1 MTMMRKFILVALTLI
16 LVLTVTSCNKDKGKL
31 PDGKEKVTEYATINS
46 VKSLFLAL
54 NSAEYSSLS
63 LRLSNMAYKAKGKA
77 AADAFSWGM
86 VNADLLTAL
95 ASNDVGSLP
104 GIASHLKTLSPT
116 LALSD
121 VADEFDQ
128 RSLQIVKEGNIK
140 EMDKLASG
148 LITTVDLKLMD
159 AGRYDLYTYMSLGAW
174 TQALHRLASLLEKHG
189 NQTQTGILIQTENWE
204 NLLHNLQLIDATD
217 FHPGMEKTL
226 PLVRQLA
233 AVSKQST
240 DGTLNKEQ
248 VSRIVSLSDS
258 LIAVYK

>member
-1 MTMMRKFILVALTLI
+1 MIRKFILVALTLI
-16 LVLTVTSCNKDKGKL
+16 MILTVTSCNKDKGKL

-54 NSAEYSSLS
+54 NSAEYSFLNLGLS
-63 LRLSNMAYKAKGKA
+63 KADFKAKGEA
-77 AADAFSWGM
+77 AADAFNWGM

-95 ASNDVGSLP
+95 ASNDVRSLQ

-116 LALSD
+116 LALSN

-128 RSLQIVKEGNIK
+128 RSRQIVKEGNIR
-140 EMDKLASG
+140 EMDKLVSG
-148 LITTVDLKLMD
+148 LITTVDLKMMD

-174 TQALHRLASLLEKHG
+174 TQAVHRLASLLEKHG
-189 NQTQTGILIQTENWE
+189 EQTRTGILIQTENWD

-217 FHPGMEKTL
+217 YHPGMEKTL
-226 PLVRQLA
+226 PLVKQLA
-233 AVSKQST
+233 AVSKQSV
-240 DGTLNKEQ
+240 DGTLNKAQ
-248 VSRIVSLSDS
+248 MSSIVALTDS